1 MKPHRLLAAAI
12 ISLSLIAPLA
22 MSQELIQGE
31 PDKHEHDKD
40 HQPKKVETKIS
51 PEAKTLLDQVAATY
65 KALQSFNVSGAL
77 TADIDVGGDL
87 SNQKSAFAASFT
99 APNKFKHEMRDER
112 GNLDMVV
119 GSTGEKIYAY
129 RPNRNDYRQTDA
141 PKERVAFD
149 AIPNPMRDLLQL
161 ENPSLM
167 AALCDDAA
175 KFLTDETTEVN
186 KGPDTDIDGVK
197 HPTLAF
203 KSESA
208 DYKVA
213 FNPQSKL
220 IRRMTFDMRKTFAKS
235 RDDVKKYDLTYDYVN
250 SAPVSAVG
258 DAFAWSIPDGAREA
272 IATVPDFGD
281 IEKALLGK
289 PAPDFTLK
297 GMDGKPVSL
306 GAIKGNVIILDFWAT
321 WCGPC
326 TASLPGLNAIH
337 KELKEQ
343 GLQTFA
349 VDLEESKD
357 VVQPVAAKICPDIP
371 VLFDEDSSVAK
382 KYGVNGIPQT
392 VIIGK
397 DGKVKKVIIGGGNE
411 PLIKAAAEA
420 ALKE

>member
-1 MKPHRLLAAAI
+1 MKPHRFLSAAI

-22 MSQELIQGE
+22 MSQELLQGDK
-31 PDKHEHDKD
+31 DKHEHDKD
-40 HQPKKVETKIS
+40 QPKKVETRIS

-65 KALQSFNVSGAL
+65 KAIQSFNVTGTLS
-77 TADIDVGGDL
+77 ADINVGGDV
-87 SNQKSAFAASFT
+87 SAEKSSFAASFI
-99 APNKFKHEMRDER
+99 APNKFKHEMRDAR
-112 GNLDMVV
+112 GNLDMIV
-119 GSTGEKIYAY
+119 GSTGEKLYAY
-129 RPNRNDYRQTDA
+129 RPNRNDYRQTNA

-167 AALCDDAA
+167 AALCEDAA
-175 KFLTDETTEVN
+175 KFLTDQTIEVN
-186 KGPDTDIDGVK
+186 KMADTDIDGVK

-208 DYKVA
+208 DYNVA
-213 FNPQSKL
+213 FNPKTNL

-250 SAPVSAVG
+250 SAPVSAIG
-258 DAFAWSIPDGAREA
+258 DAFAWNIPDGAREA

-297 GMDGKPVSL
+297 GLDGKPVSL
-306 GAIKGNVIILDFWAT
+306 GQLRGNVIILDFWAT
-321 WCGPC
+321 WCGAC
-326 TASLPGLNAIH
+326 TASLPGLNSIH
-337 KELKEQ
+337 KELKDK

-349 VDLEESKD
+349 VDLEETKD
-357 VVQPVAAKICPDIP
+357 LVQPVAARVCPDIP
-371 VLFDEDSSVAK
+371 VLLDEDSSVGK
-382 KYGVNGIPQT
+382 SYGVSGIPHT
-392 VIIGK
+392 VVIGK
-397 DGKVKKVIIGGGNE
+397 DGKVRKVIIGGGNE
-411 PLIKAAAEA
+411 SRIRAAAEA